1 MANDNRCV
9 FLYVAYNVIFV
20 HYLTNIRIYIDS
32 QNYSG
37 DQ

>member
-1 MANDNRCV
+1 MANANSCV
-9 FLYVAYNVIFV
+9 LLFVGYNVIFV
-20 HYLTNIRIYIDS
+20 HYLTNIRVYIDS